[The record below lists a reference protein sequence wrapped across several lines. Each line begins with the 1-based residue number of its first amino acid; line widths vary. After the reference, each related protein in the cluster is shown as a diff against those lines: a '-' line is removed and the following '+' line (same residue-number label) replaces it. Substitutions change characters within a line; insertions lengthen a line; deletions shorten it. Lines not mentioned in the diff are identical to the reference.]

1 MSMAGPDGASAA
13 GAWARRVAPAAAT
26 HATSSART
34 FFIVSPSTCRA
45 PGWMPARRAGL
56 APVMRA
62 RPVRRG
68 EVLGIDDLRRHE
80 DERLA
85 TGNVQ
90 AIEVLGHDG
99 AGAVGDAILPQVPR
113 LHVRRH
119 HLQRATGQRRPAA
132 V

>member
-1 MSMAGPDGASAA
+1 MSMAGPDGACP
-13 GAWARRVAPAAAT
+13 RRVAPAAAT

-45 PGWMPARRAGL
+45 RGWMPARRAGFAL
-56 APVMRA
+56 VMRA

-68 EVLGIDDLRRHE
+68 EVLRVDDLRRHE

-85 TGNVQ
+85 AGNVQ

-99 AGAVGDAILPQVPR
+99 AGPVGDAILPQVPR
-113 LHVRRH
+113 VHLRRSH
-119 HLQRATGQRRPAA
+119 
-132 V
+132 